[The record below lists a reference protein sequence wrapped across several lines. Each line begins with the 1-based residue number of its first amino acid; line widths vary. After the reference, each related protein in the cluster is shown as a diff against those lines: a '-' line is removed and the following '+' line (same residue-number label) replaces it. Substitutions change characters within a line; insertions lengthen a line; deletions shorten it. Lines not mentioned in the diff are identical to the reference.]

1 MVVPPGWLM
10 LVKNPNDVTVV
21 KKLFLSTSIK
31 GRNSM
36 QAIYDVHPK
45 SMSRF
50 PDVND
55 KRFKKPITNHQKL

>member
-1 MVVPPGWLM
+1 M

-55 KRFKKPITNHQKL
+55 KHFKKPITT